1 MYNVKIDLRIESFTY
16 KRFKTVKKLQRLTAK
31 IYFLNVSA
39 YTVAQSHTA
48 TSTTSEVLT

>member
-1 MYNVKIDLRIESFTY
+1 MLKLTCEFNRLRINVL
-16 KRFKTVKKLQRLTAK
+16 KQQKKLQRLTAK